1 MRLHLNAEPMGT
13 QYDLTSKYDLAVI
26 GGGVIGLSI
35 AAQCAKNGWRVCV
48 IDRDRIGKESSW
60 AGAGILPAGASGLA
74 DDPIEQLRQLSDTL
88 HAQWAEWLYELTRI
102 DTEYQRCGGLYI
114 ARSPAERATMRANCL
129 WWQELGIEYEPWSID
144 QVLSRCPM
152 LEPQSLADPSTQS
165 TSRVDFYW
173 VQRDAQVRNPRHL
186 IALKAACQTLGVC
199 LIEQAKELSL
209 QADGTSIQSIAF
221 TPDEPGNRLKIVA
234 DRVCLAT
241 GAWTGPL
248 LKTLGIETGI
258 YPVRGQMQLY
268 RFDRPPFACVVN
280 EGHRYMVPRKDG
292 RVLVGSCEEEV
303 GFHKENTQE
312 MMDQLADWASSLC
325 PMIRRVPLEMQW
337 SGLRPGSID
346 GFPYLGTL
354 HPHTNGY
361 IAAGHFR
368 HGLHWSTAT
377 AVLMEQHMRGQK
389 PLIDLEPFRLHRG
402 NVS

>member
-1 MRLHLNAEPMGT
+1 MET
-13 QYDLTSKYDLAVI
+13 QYGMKSSYDLAVV

-48 IDRDRIGKESSW
+48 IDRGTIGKESSW

-88 HAQWAEWLYELTRI
+88 HEQWAKWLYELTRI

-144 QVLSRCPM
+144 QVTSRCPM
-152 LEPQSLADPSTQS
+152 LEPGGLAPGGLVPGGLVPRGLVPRGLVDPSAQS
-165 TSRVDFYW
+165 TSRVEFYW
-173 VQRDAQVRNPRHL
+173 VQRDAQVRNPLHL
-186 IALKAACQTLGVC
+186 IALKAACKTLGVC

-221 TPDEPGNRLKIVA
+221 TPDEPGSRLKIVA

-280 EGHRYMVPRKDG
+280 EGFALLQV
-292 RVLVGSCEEEV
+292 
-303 GFHKENTQE
+303 
-312 MMDQLADWASSLC
+312 
-325 PMIRRVPLEMQW
+325 
-337 SGLRPGSID
+337 
-346 GFPYLGTL
+346 
-354 HPHTNGY
+354 
-361 IAAGHFR
+361 
-368 HGLHWSTAT
+368 
-377 AVLMEQHMRGQK
+377 
-389 PLIDLEPFRLHRG
+389 
-402 NVS
+402 